1 MDILSYV
8 IPGLVVGLLVG
19 ATGVGGGSIMTPV
32 LTSGFGI
39 PPAIAVGTDLVFAA
53 LTKTAGTLTHR
64 LQNSVDWKV
73 AGLLCLGSL
82 PAAGLTIVAMKHYG
96 IANKNVFIEM
106 ALSAALICTASA
118 MLLGK
123 QFSGVAQALG
133 LTKPRNAL
141 IGTIVSGVILGGLVS
156 VTSVGAGALGA
167 TLILTLY
174 PRMTV
179 IKVAGTDIA
188 HAVPLTGVAGI
199 GHIWLGTVNFSLLG
213 GLLIGSIPGI
223 ILGSLIGK
231 RLPETILRRIL
242 ALLLL
247 AVALFLILR
256 RVF

>member
-1 MDILSYV
+1 MDFLAYV

-82 PAAGLTIVAMKHYG
+82 PAAGVTILLMKHFG
-96 IANKNVFIEM
+96 VAGKSVFIEM
-106 ALSAALICTASA
+106 ALSAALICTATA

-123 QFSGVAQALG
+123 QFSGVAQAFG

-141 IGTIVSGVILGGLVS
+141 IGTIVSGVLLGGLVS
-156 VTSVGAGALGA
+156 LTSVGAGALGA

-188 HAVPLTGVAGI
+188 HAVPLTTVAGL

-247 AVALFLILR
+247 AVALYLILR

>member
-1 MDILSYV
+1 MEFLWYIV
-8 IPGLVVGLLVG
+8 PGLVVGLLVG

-53 LTKTAGTLTHR
+53 LTKTAGTFTHR
-64 LQNSVDWKV
+64 LQNSVEWRV

-82 PAAGLTIVAMKHYG
+82 PAAALTILLMKHFG
-96 IANKNVFIEM
+96 IHGKNVFIEM
-106 ALSAALICTASA
+106 CLSAALICTATA
-118 MLLGK
+118 MLAGK
-123 QFSGVAQALG
+123 QFGGIAQRLG
-133 LTKPRNAL
+133 LTRPRNAV
-141 IGTIVSGVILGGLVS
+141 IGTVISGVVLGSLVS

-174 PRMTV
+174 PRLTV

-188 HAVPLTGVAGI
+188 HAVPLTAVAGI
-199 GHIWLGTVNFSLLG
+199 GHIWLGTVDFSLLT

-247 AVALFLILR
+247 AVALYLILR
-256 RVF
+256 RVL